1 MHWHPPIPKIL
12 YIEAMKSIFKISYHY
27 NNKTTFVTGFF
38 MKYSDSLKLL
48 ITNYHVIFPKLFNNK
63 IQIEI
68 WYNKKMILNLMGR
81 YIKFLEFKKILLL

>member
-1 MHWHPPIPKIL
+1 MGNNFANKNIINQYRRVESLNEHPPIPLKL
-12 YIEAMKSIFKISYHY
+12 SNKVMKFICKISYHY
-27 NNKTTFVTGFF
+27 HYNKTTFGIGFF

-68 WYNKKMILNLMGR
+68 
-81 YIKFLEFKKILLL
+81 